1 MLFEEL
7 LESLLVQSVVHI
19 GVPFK
24 SWLEEGSVSP
34 AGGAG
39 VLLVAHIVV
48 RQSGELASLPAEMS
62 LVPGHVQGAK
72 EEKAIG
78 DH

>member
-7 LESLLVQSVVHI
+7 LKSLLVQSVVHI

-24 SWLEEGSVSP
+24 SWLEESSVSP
-34 AGGAG
+34 ARGAG

-48 RQSGELASLPAEMS
+48 RQSGKLASLPAEMS